1 MNQLQKKLQ
10 DMGIADTRRFYI
22 EDALA
27 SCHRAFSPLD
37 TTNRALIIEHMP
49 FLAQCAKFYGV
60 HSVACNT
67 FEHDG
72 IEMPEDID
80 ARVREIMD
88 NL

>member
-1 MNQLQKKLQ
+1 MSLGWTSDPAHGWLLVTEEQMKES
-10 DMGIADTRRFYI
+10 GIKAAT
-22 EDALA
+22 
-27 SCHRAFSPLD
+27 FSPLD
-37 TTNRALIIEHMP
+37 TTNRALIVEHLP
-49 FLAQCAKFYGV
+49 FLAQCARFYGLN
-60 HSVACNT
+60 SVACNT